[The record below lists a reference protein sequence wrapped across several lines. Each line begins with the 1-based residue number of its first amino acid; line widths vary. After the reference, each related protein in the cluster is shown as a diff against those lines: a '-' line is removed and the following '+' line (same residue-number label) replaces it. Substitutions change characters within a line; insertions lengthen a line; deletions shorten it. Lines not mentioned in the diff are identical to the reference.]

1 MDQITFVDYY
11 EDLQISPN
19 ADLDTIERVYRL
31 LAKRFHPDNQTSGNL
46 EKFEIIT
53 TAYKTLFDPEKRA
66 AYDAKYEENRRR
78 LWEALSEQ
86 SSSQGYETSS
96 QGYEND
102 KHIRR
107 AVLSILYIERRQDP
121 SNSGV
126 GVWRLEQLLGW
137 PEKIIEFHTWYL
149 KEKQWI
155 ERTDTGGFAITVNG
169 VDEIENDGLIFGK
182 DRLLTESTEPT
193 EISEEDENVILIESI
208 GSDMASKFEEA
219 IGRLNR
225 EIHSNPDNMNAWVF
239 LAYMNRRLGHVKAA
253 DNAAKQVLK
262 INPEF
267 SAFQFVKTLEFK
279 AKESR
284 KSFYEHLLL
293 IGLE

>member
-19 ADLDTIERVYRL
+19 ADLETVERVYRL
-31 LAKRFHPDNQTSGNL
+31 LAKRYHPDNQTSGSL

-53 TAYKTLFDPEKRA
+53 TAYKTLSDPEKRA
-66 AYDAKYEENRRR
+66 AYDVKYEEARGR

-86 SSSQGYETSS
+86 SASDE
-96 QGYEND
+96 YEND
-102 KHIRR
+102 QNIRR

-121 SNSGV
+121 SKSGV

-137 PEKIIEFHTWYL
+137 PEKMIEFHTWYL
-149 KEKQWI
+149 KEKKWI
-155 ERTDTGGFAITVNG
+155 ERTDTGGYAITASG
-169 VDEIENDGLIFGK
+169 VDEIENDGLILGK
-182 DRLLTESTEPT
+182 DRLITESNESTEL
-193 EISEEDENVILIESI
+193 SEEDENVKLIENI

-219 IGRLNR
+219 IARLNQ
-225 EIHSNPDNMNAWVF
+225 ETNLNPDNMNAWVF
-239 LAYMNRRLGHVKAA
+239 LAYMNKRLGYTEAA
-253 DNAAKQVLK
+253 DTAAEQVVR

-267 SAFQFVKTLEFK
+267 SAFHFVKTLEFK

-293 IGLE
+293 TGLK